1 MPATAG
7 QLPYSCAVP
16 IAKTW
21 VSAQCCRQFVPC
33 VAEQLQEAE
42 QSKDLKHE
50 AATSRERTLQASY
63 SDVKLLEQRLAAS
76 KQAEQEQVALEEKK
90 RLAAQEEQDR

>member
-1 MPATAG
+1 M
-7 QLPYSCAVP
+7 
-16 IAKTW
+16 
-21 VSAQCCRQFVPC
+21 
-33 VAEQLQEAE
+33 
-42 QSKDLKHE
+42 DLKHE

-76 KQAEQEQVALEEKK
+76 QEAEQEQVALEEKK

>member
-1 MPATAG
+1 MLCSSIGKAWGST
-7 QLPYSCAVP
+7 
-16 IAKTW
+16 
-21 VSAQCCRQFVPC
+21 AQCCKLSISC

-50 AATSRERTLQASY
+50 AATSRERTLQASH

-76 KQAEQEQVALEEKK
+76 QQAEQEQVALEEKK
-90 RLAAQEEQDR
+90 RLAAQEEEDR